1 MVVVGIVEDGE
12 FRAESR
18 EGFHVELG
26 GDGLWGAGPTF
37 FDDTSTG
44 IDEHRAAVVLA
55 LRVVANA
62 VHSCH
67 IALVFDGSGAQ
78 QCVPYFLT
86 RIGP

>member
-12 FRAESR
+12 FRAESC

-26 GDGLWGAGPTF
+26 GDGLWGAGLTF

-62 VHSCH
+62 VHSCY
-67 IALVFDGSGAQ
+67 ITLVFDGAGS
-78 QCVPYFLT
+78 
-86 RIGP
+86 